1 MRQVHYRPGKGQSAF
16 GFVVGIIF
24 VCIGLF
30 FVVPQI
36 GPFGLLWTA
45 VAAVITAVNGINAF
59 SEKGVATGVYTI
71 EDDEPRP
78 ARSSGNA
85 ENRLQELKNLYD
97 RGLITREEYDQK
109 RSEILREL

>member
-1 MRQVHYRPGKGQSAF
+1 MRQVHYRPSRGQSAL
-16 GFVVGIIF
+16 GFVVGIVF

-30 FVVPQI
+30 FVVPQM

-45 VAAVITAVNGINAF
+45 VAAVITVINGVNAF
-59 SEKGVATGVYTI
+59 SEKGVSTGVYTI
-71 EDDEPRP
+71 EEDEPRTE
-78 ARSSGNA
+78 RTSGT
-85 ENRLQELKNLYD
+85 ESRLRELKNLYD

>member
-1 MRQVHYRPGKGQSAF
+1 MRQVHYRPSRGQSTL

-30 FVVPQI
+30 FVVPQM

-45 VAAVITAVNGINAF
+45 VAAVITVINGVNAF
-59 SEKGVATGVYTI
+59 SEKGVSAGVYTI
-71 EDDEPRP
+71 EEDEPRTE
-78 ARSSGNA
+78 RTSGT
-85 ENRLQELKNLYD
+85 ENRLRELKNLYD

-109 RSEILREL
+109 RSEILRDL